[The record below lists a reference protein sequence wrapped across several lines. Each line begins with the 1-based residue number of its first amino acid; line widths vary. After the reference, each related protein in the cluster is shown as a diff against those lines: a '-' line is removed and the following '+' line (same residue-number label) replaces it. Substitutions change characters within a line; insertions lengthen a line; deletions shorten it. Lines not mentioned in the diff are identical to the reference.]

1 MDFLPA
7 LGLPGFPKFS
17 REVIPLKARKSKE
30 GKCLLTSEEEEVRA
44 HATPPPHHHH
54 HHSLRFPGVGLRP
67 AVIYL
72 AVGLD
77 LAVDLRPQRNDID
90 PQQIRLPPSE
100 GMLLC
105 FRRRRVIGGGR

>member
-44 HATPPPHHHH
+44 HATPPPTTTTTT
-54 HHSLRFPGVGLRP
+54 
-67 AVIYL
+67 A
-72 AVGLD
+72 
-77 LAVDLRPQRNDID
+77 
-90 PQQIRLPPSE
+90 
-100 GMLLC
+100 
-105 FRRRRVIGGGR
+105 